1 MIKQSDSII
10 YIVEGETEKKLITAI
25 KNSYIYSGKIYVRNL
40 VQNDVTNTLSRLI
53 KPNSIII
60 IVFDTDVNDEES
72 INKLGKNIRGLS
84 KHKSVKKVILIPQIS
99 NLEEELIYSTNM
111 KQIKEFTKSK
121 SNKEFKSDFLAMT
134 DSNVPKKLNEVN
146 FDIKRLWSRN
156 ATNRYK
162 IFTNES
168 ELIKKKH

>member
-1 MIKQSDSII
+1 MM
-10 YIVEGETEKKLITAI
+10 
-25 KNSYIYSGKIYVRNL
+25 RN
-40 VQNDVTNTLSRLI
+40 
-53 KPNSIII
+53 
-60 IVFDTDVNDEES
+60 
-72 INKLGKNIRGLS
+72 
-84 KHKSVKKVILIPQIS
+84 VKKVILISQIL
-99 NLEEELIYSTNM
+99 NLEEELVYSTNM

-121 SNKEFKSDFLAMT
+121 SNKEFKSDFLTMT

>member
-10 YIVEGETEKKLITAI
+10 YIVEGETEKKLITTI

-84 KHKSVKKVILIPQIS
+84 KHKSVKKVILVPQIS
-99 NLEEELIYSTNM
+99 NLEEELVYSTNM
-111 KQIKEFTKSK
+111 K
-121 SNKEFKSDFLAMT
+121 
-134 DSNVPKKLNEVN
+134 
-146 FDIKRLWSRN
+146 
-156 ATNRYK
+156 
-162 IFTNES
+162 
-168 ELIKKKH
+168 

>member
-1 MIKQSDSII
+1 MM
-10 YIVEGETEKKLITAI
+10 
-25 KNSYIYSGKIYVRNL
+25 RN
-40 VQNDVTNTLSRLI
+40 
-53 KPNSIII
+53 
-60 IVFDTDVNDEES
+60 
-72 INKLGKNIRGLS
+72 
-84 KHKSVKKVILIPQIS
+84 VKKVILISQIL
-99 NLEEELIYSTNM
+99 NLEEELVYSTNM

-146 FDIKRLWSRN
+146 FDIKRLWVRN

-168 ELIKKKH
+168 GYIKKKH